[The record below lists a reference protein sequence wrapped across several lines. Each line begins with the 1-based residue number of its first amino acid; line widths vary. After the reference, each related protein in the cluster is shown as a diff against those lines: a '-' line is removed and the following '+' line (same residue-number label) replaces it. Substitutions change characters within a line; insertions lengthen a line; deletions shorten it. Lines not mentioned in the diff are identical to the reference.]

1 MAGLRGFKLIEF
13 YVATAVFQVANM
25 YRPKNHRLDTLPILA
40 HLSLA
45 GHSLSPLEFSS
56 AILPVGPTKSLTF
69 SPGDQ
74 RVAKL

>member
-1 MAGLRGFKLIEF
+1 MYQFFKQLWLVLRGFKLMEF

-45 GHSLSPLEFSS
+45 LFP
-56 AILPVGPTKSLTF
+56 
-69 SPGDQ
+69 
-74 RVAKL
+74 